1 MPVQNRKTSM
11 RSRSCLEPG
20 YHRYDTLDTF
30 NRKPKLFSSGF
41 FFSISIDVYSSR
53 TAIMSAFFA
62 ARHSMRALRRS
73 SLVRLYSSGKFPSHT
88 VINMPALSP
97 TMTQGNIAAWSKK
110 VGDQLSVGEPIAEIE
125 TDKATMDFEFQD
137 DGYLAKILVEDGA
150 KDVPVGKPIAV
161 FVEEKSEVDAF
172 ANFTAEDA
180 GDAGSSAA
188 AAPKPEE
195 SEAKPAQE
203 ESKSAAPAST
213 PAASTSSVKAPTDR
227 IIASPLAKTIAIEK
241 GLSLKNVKGSGPG
254 GRIVAKDLEGLK
266 PAGEAAAASTT
277 ASPVSGTAPT
287 YEDIPLTNMRK
298 TIASRLLQS
307 TQQSPSYIIQ
317 SQITVSKLLK
327 LRQALNA
334 TANDKYKISV
344 NDLLIKAIALASL
357 RVPEANSSW
366 LGEQGVIR
374 QYNTVDVSVAVATP
388 TGLIT
393 PIVKDAHSK
402 GLAAI
407 SNEVKELGK
416 KAKTGKL
423 APEEYQGG
431 TICISNLGM
440 NNAVNAFTSI
450 INPPQSSIIAI
461 GTVDKKAVPS
471 SVNEQGFVFEDVI
484 TITGT
489 FDHRV
494 TDGAKGGDWIRELKK
509 IIENPLEFLL

>member
-1 MPVQNRKTSM
+1 
-11 RSRSCLEPG
+11 
-20 YHRYDTLDTF
+20 
-30 NRKPKLFSSGF
+30 
-41 FFSISIDVYSSR
+41 
-53 TAIMSAFFA
+53 MSAFFA
-62 ARHSMRALRRS
+62 VRHSMRALRS
-73 SLVRLYSSGKFPSHT
+73 SSMIRLYSSGKFPSHT

-150 KDVPVGKPIAV
+150 KDIPVGKPIAV
-161 FVEEKSEVDAF
+161 FVEEKSAVDAF
-172 ANFTAEDA
+172 ADFTAADA
-180 GDAGSSAA
+180 GDSGAAA
-188 AAPKPEE
+188 AAPKAEE
-195 SEAKPAQE
+195 PAGESKPQEDSKPAP
-203 ESKSAAPAST
+203 SSPSSSSSSSA
-213 PAASTSSVKAPTDR
+213 VKAPTDR

-266 PAGEAAAASTT
+266 PAGEAAAASPATSVGG
-277 ASPVSGTAPT
+277 AAPS
-287 YEDIPLTNMRK
+287 YVDIPLTNMRK

-334 TANDKYKISV
+334 GANDKYKISV
-344 NDLLIKAIALASL
+344 NDLLVKAIALASL

-366 LGEQGVIR
+366 LGDEGVIR

-393 PIVKDAHSK
+393 PIVKNAHSK
-402 GLAAI
+402 GLVSI
-407 SNEVKELGK
+407 SNEIKELGK
-416 KAKTGKL
+416 KAKSGKL